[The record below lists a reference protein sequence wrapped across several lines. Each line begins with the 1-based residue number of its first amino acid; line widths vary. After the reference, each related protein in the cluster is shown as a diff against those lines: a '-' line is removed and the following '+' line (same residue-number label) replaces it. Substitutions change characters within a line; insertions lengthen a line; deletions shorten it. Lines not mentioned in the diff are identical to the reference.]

1 MKYLLKLIFSMMIWL
16 PLNSQITLKEG
27 KAAAILSDTKD
38 TLIVMHVDDAKLILT
53 DILQCEILDTLVIYY
68 ENKDKVNTEIIQ
80 TQKEVE
86 VKLNNKIK
94 NLESLVLNL
103 EGVVVNKDKEITIKD
118 EIIKIQKREI
128 RKQKIL
134 KVAGFTGSIVLPVVT
149 ALLLLN

>member
-1 MKYLLKLIFSMMIWL
+1 
-16 PLNSQITLKEG
+16 
-27 KAAAILSDTKD
+27 
-38 TLIVMHVDDAKLILT
+38 MHVNDAKLILT

-68 ENKDKVNTEIIQ
+68 ENKDKVNTKIIQ

>member
-1 MKYLLKLIFSMMIWL
+1 MKYLVKLIFSMLIWL

-27 KAAAILSDTKD
+27 KAEAILSDTKD

-68 ENKDKVNTEIIQ
+68 ENKDKVNTEIIAL
-80 TQKEVE
+80 QKEVE
-86 VKLNNKIK
+86 SKLNDKVS
-94 NLESLVLNL
+94 NLESIVLNL
-103 EGVVVNKDKEITIKD
+103 EEVVKNKDREIEIQN
-118 EIIKIQKREI
+118 EIIKVQKKEI

-149 ALLLLN
+149 ALLLLK

>member
-1 MKYLLKLIFSMMIWL
+1 MLIWL

-27 KAAAILSDTKD
+27 KAAAILSDNGD
-38 TLIVMHVDDAKLILT
+38 TLIVMHVNDAKQILT
-53 DILQCEILDTLVIYY
+53 DVLQCEILDTLVIYY
-68 ENKDKVNTEIIQ
+68 ENKDKVNTKIIQ

-149 ALLLLN
+149 ALLLLK